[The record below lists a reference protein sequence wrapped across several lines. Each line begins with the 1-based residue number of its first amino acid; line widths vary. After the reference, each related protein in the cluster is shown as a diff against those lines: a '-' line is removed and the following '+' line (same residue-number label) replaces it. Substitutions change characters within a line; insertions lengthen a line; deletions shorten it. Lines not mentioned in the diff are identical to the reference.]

1 MNQYLGQRP
10 LRVISLAGLS
20 AVCFLAG
27 AGAQAQQPIQWG
39 LKLQNINDP
48 IPTTVV
54 TNGDGSLSIT
64 AGGGDTYGAP
74 DSFAFAWQQVTGDF
88 DIRVQV
94 VNVTAT
100 DPLGQ
105 DSPKG
110 SLMVRSSL
118 DAGAYDFM
126 INALPLAPSGRD
138 GQIETIGR
146 INLATDTDD
155 LPGRGQNYGPGNGV
169 PSYEGDTTD
178 HEYCTYPNLWL
189 RVQRQGERLLSYFA
203 TANTEDVPPGYNANP
218 GFTNGW
224 QLLGVVHGGTNFPKT
239 LYVGL
244 STVAHNSNI
253 NDTTHTVTSTYAN
266 YGPTPTPASVPNVSG
281 TPALPGTGPGAYPN
295 QMVLAAI
302 FDCAIP
308 ANGMGYPGNI
318 VQSNQGPAQPIVWDS
333 GGYTSVGRD
342 IIANIPYQ
350 SPGAFCAARY
360 QSSGFDFA
368 LNPGNPVAALSNLGD
383 YSNPSRCRYTMG
395 ETNVAASQAWI
406 PSPVY
411 GFVYDTI
418 NKNGQQWN
426 DTTTNF
432 YGAAYVQLDAAA
444 TGEGYDMISGQFHG
458 GQFYTRTTKL
468 VNGPLTNPNAGDN
481 GTPYRCTIRHSIAW
495 FPYDQGWKAGF
506 FDGPNFNGSYPG
518 TPYWKWGNGYG
529 LNSGTALAGL
539 SNQASQALYNA
550 PNNLLTWLDQP
561 LGSGNFV
568 GLATLTIPNVS
579 STNDGMLFTI
589 GNDESGGDRG
599 PAAQNAALPD
609 GSGWYVAVRDIENSK
624 ADPTVYATGVGED
637 SGASFSFLYLP
648 FDADNL
654 IGGHIA
660 TNGATIKGAGNFTV
674 THLSTGRYAITIPG
688 VTGTNGVLLLQD
700 TGYLAVQPDGM
711 TNVVDNSYLSYE
723 YGGTNTPANAF
734 IVESHFVSPPGPSD
748 DGVVGFRD
756 AEFNFIYVDF
766 LNPVAPP
773 GTLPPVL
780 KVTHGTGNTVVVSW
794 TNGPGFIL
802 QKATSVAG
810 TVTWTDI
817 GPGNPSAPITAAG
830 SQTFFRVRHP

>member
-253 NDTTHTVTSTYAN
+253 NDTTHIVTSTYAN

-342 IIANIPYQ
+342 IIANIP
-350 SPGAFCAARY
+350 
-360 QSSGFDFA
+360 
-368 LNPGNPVAALSNLGD
+368 
-383 YSNPSRCRYTMG
+383 
-395 ETNVAASQAWI
+395 
-406 PSPVY
+406 
-411 GFVYDTI
+411 
-418 NKNGQQWN
+418 
-426 DTTTNF
+426 
-432 YGAAYVQLDAAA
+432 
-444 TGEGYDMISGQFHG
+444 
-458 GQFYTRTTKL
+458 
-468 VNGPLTNPNAGDN
+468 
-481 GTPYRCTIRHSIAW
+481 
-495 FPYDQGWKAGF
+495 
-506 FDGPNFNGSYPG
+506 
-518 TPYWKWGNGYG
+518 
-529 LNSGTALAGL
+529 
-539 SNQASQALYNA
+539 
-550 PNNLLTWLDQP
+550 
-561 LGSGNFV
+561 
-568 GLATLTIPNVS
+568 
-579 STNDGMLFTI
+579 
-589 GNDESGGDRG
+589 
-599 PAAQNAALPD
+599 
-609 GSGWYVAVRDIENSK
+609 
-624 ADPTVYATGVGED
+624 
-637 SGASFSFLYLP
+637 
-648 FDADNL
+648 
-654 IGGHIA
+654 
-660 TNGATIKGAGNFTV
+660 
-674 THLSTGRYAITIPG
+674 
-688 VTGTNGVLLLQD
+688 
-700 TGYLAVQPDGM
+700 
-711 TNVVDNSYLSYE
+711 
-723 YGGTNTPANAF
+723 
-734 IVESHFVSPPGPSD
+734 
-748 DGVVGFRD
+748 
-756 AEFNFIYVDF
+756 
-766 LNPVAPP
+766 
-773 GTLPPVL
+773 
-780 KVTHGTGNTVVVSW
+780 
-794 TNGPGFIL
+794 
-802 QKATSVAG
+802 
-810 TVTWTDI
+810 
-817 GPGNPSAPITAAG
+817 
-830 SQTFFRVRHP
+830 